1 MPIDPTAAL
10 VRNMIDLQRFE
21 NTVSKETLHILEA
34 AFAEVVISMIRLDP
48 LAVTP
53 GRLPRRMDALMKA
66 MDSIIGPA
74 YSDVR
79 RVVMGSLI
87 DVAGV
92 QQTFAIRQLERATA
106 GIDVSFSNPRTRAF
120 WREFV
125 TSRRIR
131 GSPMGEW
138 WADQHKNVR
147 KAFSRELQIGLSQGE
162 SIDDLVRR
170 IRGRAVGSK
179 FVDGKRVTR
188 FAGGVMQTITRH
200 AESLVRTAVNQISN
214 DALFETFSDNP
225 KVTEEY
231 RYTATLDGKT
241 SHICI
246 ALDGRVFRY
255 DDPNARRPSQH
266 YRCRSTMVP
275 IVDFDGLGL
284 DTPVEGKRAAKGG
297 AVDASTDYPQWLRAQ
312 DKIDPKVTDD
322 ILGVGRAKL
331 FRSGKLDLRTI
342 VRRDGSTISLAD
354 LRKRNS

>member
-1 MPIDPTAAL
+1 
-10 VRNMIDLQRFE
+10 MIDLQRFE
-21 NTVSKETLHILEA
+21 NTVSKEALHILEA

-66 MDSIIGPA
+66 MDSIMGPA

-125 TSRRIR
+125 TDRRIR

-138 WADQHKNVR
+138 WTGQKQAVR
-147 KAFSRELQIGLSQGE
+147 KSFRRELQIGLAQGE

-170 IRGRAVGSK
+170 IRGRKQGRG
-179 FVDGKRVTR
+179 FV
-188 FAGGVMQTITRH
+188 GGVMRTATRH

-225 KVTEEY
+225 DVTTSY
-231 RYTATLDGKT
+231 RYTATLDSRT

-246 ALDGRVFRY
+246 ALDGRVFDY
-255 DDPNARRPSQH
+255 DDPSRREPPQH

-275 IVDFDGLGL
+275 IVDFEGLGL

-297 AVDASTDYPQWLRAQ
+297 AVDASTDYPQWLRGQ
-312 DKIDPKVTDD
+312 DAGTQND

-354 LRKRNS
+354 LRKRNA